1 MSCLTDLSV
10 SPCMACP
17 AAVTKFNVI
26 YYLQIILNPQKVN
39 TVRLISSLKN
49 FAIKIGIT
57 LYLIIII
64 SYLLH

>member
-1 MSCLTDLSV
+1 
-10 SPCMACP
+10 MACP

-26 YYLQIILNPQKVN
+26 YYLQIILNLQKVN

>member
-17 AAVTKFNVI
+17 AAVIKFNVI
-26 YYLQIILNPQKVN
+26 YYLQIILNLQKVN
-39 TVRLISSLKN
+39 TLRLISSLKN
-49 FAIKIGIT
+49 FAIKIEIT